1 MAIFL
6 GKPALFQPDGTVD
19 GTAPFETAD
28 GPIFVE
34 ETDSQTLFDGHLF
47 FNQRSGI
54 TRLDISTGERDLLPR
69 TFQQIVE
76 VVDNQMDFLAR
87 SETDFHL
94 AKMPSA
100 TAEPQHFF
108 SLQISQTIDD
118 GGGAKMALC
127 CLES

>member
-1 MAIFL
+1 MDRT
-6 GKPALFQPDGTVD
+6 G
-19 GTAPFETAD
+19 PFETAD

-76 VVDNQMDFLAR
+76 VVDNQMVFLAR

-94 AKMPSA
+94 
-100 TAEPQHFF
+100 
-108 SLQISQTIDD
+108 
-118 GGGAKMALC
+118 
-127 CLES
+127 